1 MLVIGLTG
9 GIGSGKSEVSR
20 LFSELGVPI
29 VDVDVISHQLT
40 AKGQSTLQAIANQFG
55 TIVLNKDG
63 SLNRERLREIVF
75 NNTEARYALE
85 AIMHPAIYEEAM
97 IELNRNKAIP
107 YQILVVPLLF
117 ESTRY
122 QKLINHSL
130 VIDCDSAT
138 QIDRASKR
146 DGSSKSQIE
155 KIIAAQIPRETR
167 NQLADDIITN
177 NGSLDDLKE
186 KVIQLNDKYRNTC
199 AVTQSTS

>member
-1 MLVIGLTG
+1 MLIIGLTG

-75 NNTEARYALE
+75 NKPEARHALE

-177 NGSLDDLKE
+177 NGSLNDLKE

>member
-1 MLVIGLTG
+1 MFIVGLTG
-9 GIGSGKSEVSR
+9 GIGCGKSEVSR

-40 AKGQSTLQAIANQFG
+40 AKGQATLQAIANQFG
-55 TIVLNKDG
+55 TDVLNKDG
-63 SLNRERLREIVF
+63 SLNREYLREIVF
-75 NNTEARYALE
+75 NNPEARHALE
-85 AIMHPAIYEEAM
+85 AIMHPAIYDQAM

-107 YQILVVPLLF
+107 YQILAVPLLF

-122 QKLINHSL
+122 QKLINRSL

>member
-1 MLVIGLTG
+1 MFIVGLTG
-9 GIGSGKSEVSR
+9 GIGCGKSEVSR

-40 AKGQSTLQAIANQFG
+40 AKGQSTLQAIANQLG

-130 VIDCDSAT
+130 VVDCDSAT

-199 AVTQSTS
+199 TATQSTS

>member
-1 MLVIGLTG
+1 MLIIGLTG

-75 NNTEARYALE
+75 NKPEARHALE

-199 AVTQSTS
+199 AVNQ

>member
-75 NNTEARYALE
+75 NKPEARHALE

>member
-1 MLVIGLTG
+1 LLIIGLTG

-75 NNTEARYALE
+75 NKPEARHALE

-199 AVTQSTS
+199 AATQSTS

>member
-1 MLVIGLTG
+1 MFIVGLTG
-9 GIGSGKSEVSR
+9 GIGCGKSEVSR

-40 AKGQSTLQAIANQFG
+40 AKGQATLQAIANQFG
-55 TIVLNKDG
+55 TDVLNKDG
-63 SLNRERLREIVF
+63 SLNREYLREIVF
-75 NNTEARYALE
+75 NNPEARHALE
-85 AIMHPAIYEEAM
+85 AIMHPAIYDQAM

-107 YQILVVPLLF
+107 YQILAVPLLF

>member
-1 MLVIGLTG
+1 LLIIGLTG

-63 SLNRERLREIVF
+63 SLNREYLREIVF
-75 NNTEARYALE
+75 NNPEARHALE
-85 AIMHPAIYEEAM
+85 AIMHPAIYDQAM

-107 YQILVVPLLF
+107 YQILAVPLLF

-122 QKLINHSL
+122 QKLINRSL

>member
-75 NNTEARYALE
+75 NKPEARHALE

-199 AVTQSTS
+199 AATQSTS

>member
-1 MLVIGLTG
+1 MFIVGLTG
-9 GIGSGKSEVSR
+9 GIGCGKSEVTR
-20 LFSELGVPI
+20 LFSELGVPV

-40 AKGQSTLQAIANQFG
+40 AKGQATLQAIANQFG
-55 TIVLNKDG
+55 TDVLNKDD
-63 SLNRERLREIVF
+63 SLNREYLREIIF
-75 NNTEARYALE
+75 NDPEARHALE
-85 AIMHPAIYEEAM
+85 AIMHPAIYDQAM
-97 IELNRNKAIP
+97 IELNRNKDIP
-107 YQILVVPLLF
+107 YQILAVPLLF

-122 QKLINHSL
+122 QKMINRSL

-146 DGSSKSQIE
+146 DGAKKSQIE

-177 NGSLDDLKE
+177 NGSLDELKE

>member
-1 MLVIGLTG
+1 MLIIGLTG

-40 AKGQSTLQAIANQFG
+40 AKGQSTLKAIANQFG

-75 NNTEARYALE
+75 NKPEARHALE

-199 AVTQSTS
+199 AATQSTS

>member
-1 MLVIGLTG
+1 MFIVGLTG
-9 GIGSGKSEVSR
+9 GIGCGKSEVTR
-20 LFSELGVPI
+20 LFSELGVPV

-40 AKGQSTLQAIANQFG
+40 AKGQATLQAIANKFG
-55 TIVLNKDG
+55 TDVLNKDD
-63 SLNRERLREIVF
+63 SLNREYLREIVF
-75 NNTEARYALE
+75 NNPEARHALE
-85 AIMHPAIYEEAM
+85 AIMHPAIYEQAM
-97 IELNRNKAIP
+97 IELNRNKDIP
-107 YQILVVPLLF
+107 YQILAVPLLF

-122 QKLINHSL
+122 QKMINRSL

-146 DGSSKSQIE
+146 DGAKKSQIE

-177 NGSLDDLKE
+177 NGSLDELKE

>member
-1 MLVIGLTG
+1 VFIVGLTG
-9 GIGSGKSEVSR
+9 GIGCGKSEVTR

-29 VDVDVISHQLT
+29 VDVDMISHQLT
-40 AKGQSTLQAIANQFG
+40 AKGQATLQAIANQFG
-55 TIVLNKDG
+55 TDVLNKDD
-63 SLNRERLREIVF
+63 SLNRDYLREIVF
-75 NNTEARYALE
+75 NNPEARHALE
-85 AIMHPAIYEEAM
+85 AIMHPAIYDQAM
-97 IELNRNKAIP
+97 IELNKNKVIP
-107 YQILVVPLLF
+107 YQILAVPLLF

-122 QKLINHSL
+122 QKMINRSL

-177 NGSLDDLKE
+177 NGSLDELKE

>member
-1 MLVIGLTG
+1 MLIIGLTG

-199 AVTQSTS
+199 ATTQSTS

>member
-63 SLNRERLREIVF
+63 SLNRECLREIVF

-199 AVTQSTS
+199 AATQSTS

>member
-1 MLVIGLTG
+1 MFIVGLTG
-9 GIGSGKSEVSR
+9 GIGCGKSEVTR

-29 VDVDVISHQLT
+29 VDVDMISHQLT
-40 AKGQSTLQAIANQFG
+40 AKGQATLQAIANQFG
-55 TIVLNKDG
+55 TDVLNKDD
-63 SLNRERLREIVF
+63 SLNRDYLREIVF
-75 NNTEARYALE
+75 NNPEARHALE
-85 AIMHPAIYEEAM
+85 AIMHPAIYDQAM
-97 IELNRNKAIP
+97 IELNKNKVIP
-107 YQILVVPLLF
+107 YQILAVPLLF

-122 QKLINHSL
+122 QKMINRSL

-177 NGSLDDLKE
+177 NGSLDELKE

>member
-1 MLVIGLTG
+1 MFIVGLTG
-9 GIGSGKSEVSR
+9 GIGCGKSEVSR

-40 AKGQSTLQAIANQFG
+40 AKGQATLQAIANQFG
-55 TIVLNKDG
+55 TDVLNKDG
-63 SLNRERLREIVF
+63 SLNREYLREIVF
-75 NNTEARYALE
+75 NNPEARHALE
-85 AIMHPAIYEEAM
+85 AIMHPAIYEQAM

-107 YQILVVPLLF
+107 YQILAVPLLF

-177 NGSLDDLKE
+177 NGSLDELKE

>member
-75 NNTEARYALE
+75 NKPEARHALE

-199 AVTQSTS
+199 AVNQSTS

>member
-1 MLVIGLTG
+1 MFIVGLTG
-9 GIGSGKSEVSR
+9 GIGCGKSEVSR

-40 AKGQSTLQAIANQFG
+40 TKGQATLQAIANQFG
-55 TIVLNKDG
+55 TDVLNKDG
-63 SLNRERLREIVF
+63 TLNREYLREIVF
-75 NNTEARYALE
+75 NNPEARHALE
-85 AIMHPAIYEEAM
+85 VIMHPAIYEQAM

-107 YQILVVPLLF
+107 YQILAVPLLF
-117 ESTRY
+117 ENTRY
-122 QKLINHSL
+122 QKLINRSL

-167 NQLADDIITN
+167 NQLADDIIIN
-177 NGSLDDLKE
+177 NGSLDELKE

>member
-1 MLVIGLTG
+1 MFIVGLTG
-9 GIGSGKSEVSR
+9 GIGCGKSEVSR

-40 AKGQSTLQAIANQFG
+40 AKGQSTLQAIANQFS

-63 SLNRERLREIVF
+63 SLNREYLREIVF
-75 NNTEARYALE
+75 NNPEARHALE
-85 AIMHPAIYEEAM
+85 AIMHPAIYEQAM

-107 YQILVVPLLF
+107 YQILAVPLLF

-167 NQLADDIITN
+167 NQLADDIIIN
-177 NGSLDDLKE
+177 NGSLDELKE

>member
-1 MLVIGLTG
+1 MFIVGLTG
-9 GIGSGKSEVSR
+9 GIGCGKSEVSR

-40 AKGQSTLQAIANQFG
+40 AKGQATLQAIANQFG
-55 TIVLNKDG
+55 TDVLNKDG
-63 SLNRERLREIVF
+63 SLNREYLREIVF
-75 NNTEARYALE
+75 NNPEARHALE
-85 AIMHPAIYEEAM
+85 AIMHPAIYDQAM
-97 IELNRNKAIP
+97 IELNRNKDIP
-107 YQILVVPLLF
+107 YQILAVPLLF

-122 QKLINHSL
+122 QKMINRSL

-146 DGSSKSQIE
+146 DGAKKSQIE

-177 NGSLDDLKE
+177 NGSLDELKE

>member
-1 MLVIGLTG
+1 MFIVGLTG
-9 GIGSGKSEVSR
+9 GIGCGKSEVTR

-40 AKGQSTLQAIANQFG
+40 AKGQATLQAITNQFG
-55 TIVLNKDG
+55 TDVLNKDD
-63 SLNRERLREIVF
+63 SLNREYLREIVF
-75 NNTEARYALE
+75 NNPEARHALE
-85 AIMHPAIYEEAM
+85 AIMHPAIYDQAM
-97 IELNRNKAIP
+97 TELNRNKAIP
-107 YQILVVPLLF
+107 YQILAVPLLF

-122 QKLINHSL
+122 QKMINRSL

-177 NGSLDDLKE
+177 NGSLDELKE

>member
-1 MLVIGLTG
+1 VFIVGLTG
-9 GIGSGKSEVSR
+9 GIGCGKSEVTR

-40 AKGQSTLQAIANQFG
+40 AKGQATLQAIANQFG
-55 TIVLNKDG
+55 TYVLNKDD
-63 SLNRERLREIVF
+63 SLNREYLREIVF
-75 NNTEARYALE
+75 NNPEARHALE
-85 AIMHPAIYEEAM
+85 AIMHPAIYDQAM
-97 IELNRNKAIP
+97 IELNRNKDIP
-107 YQILVVPLLF
+107 YQILAVPLLF

-122 QKLINHSL
+122 QKMINRSL
-130 VIDCDSAT
+130 VIDCDSST

-177 NGSLDDLKE
+177 NGSLDELKE

>member
-1 MLVIGLTG
+1 LLIIGLTG

-75 NNTEARYALE
+75 NKPEARHALE

>member
-1 MLVIGLTG
+1 MFIVGLTG
-9 GIGSGKSEVSR
+9 GIGCGKSEVSR

-40 AKGQSTLQAIANQFG
+40 AKGQTTLQAIANQFG

-199 AVTQSTS
+199 AATQSTS